1 MKLELSEMLKEAKAD
16 APPPRYNVDD
26 AVAAGR
32 KLQVKRRAAWS
43 GGAAAAAV
51 VAVAAAVAV
60 PQMVTR
66 DSAPNPAAPPAAA
79 APSKPQPFVYPESP
93 WEYGFKGYTVG
104 KYKVSDPFLVT
115 ANFQQ
120 ATIRIGDE
128 LEEVYDGSAAS
139 SPKTP
144 KNPKGVPG
152 KDDLKVA
159 YSAPGSSLLLTVYRP
174 GAFDPKL
181 FEGGAKVSVDGKS
194 GLYKDNVPIDGEGG
208 PDGQGGLAWQYEDD
222 AWAAIYTT
230 RPNDV
235 AKKDFVKIA
244 EGLTGTKA
252 YPATVVTKLSY
263 LPAGYRLTSGGRS
276 SDWPNG
282 NPSFQTT
289 NLRLVTGDGEAAG
302 KVTTPVFDN
311 EDSKVQ
317 DIRINVYRID
327 FSERRPPKGT
337 DQDAAYCNSGNSNL
351 CYRLLPGG
359 KWQAEIEGSGAES
372 ASELKQ
378 VLDGVQFADVEKPSS
393 WYPIESATP

>member
-32 KLQVKRRAAWS
+32 KLQVKRRAAWT
-43 GGAAAAAV
+43 GAATAAAV
-51 VAVAAAVAV
+51 VAVAVGVAV
-60 PQMVTR
+60 PQLVTR
-66 DSAPNPAAPPAAA
+66 DSAPNQAAPPAAA
-79 APSKPQPFVYPESP
+79 AAQPKQPLAYPESP
-93 WEYGFKGYTVG
+93 WEYAFKGYTVG
-104 KYKVSDPFLVT
+104 KYKVNDPFLVT

-128 LEEVYDGSAAS
+128 LEEVYDGSATS

-144 KNPKGVPG
+144 ENPKGVPS

-181 FEGGAKVSVDGKS
+181 FAGGAKVSVDGKS
-194 GLYKDNVPIDGEGG
+194 GLYKDNVPIDGDGG
-208 PDGQGGLAWQYEDD
+208 PDGQGALAWQYGDD

-230 RPNDV
+230 QPNDV

-244 EGLTGTKA
+244 EGLSGTKA

-263 LPAGYRLTSGGRS
+263 LPAGYRLTSGGRG

-282 NPSFQTT
+282 APSFQQT
-289 NLRLVTGDGEAAG
+289 NLRLVKGDGEAAG
-302 KVTTPVFDN
+302 KVTMPVFDN

-317 DIRINVYRID
+317 DIRINVFRTD
-327 FSERRPPKGT
+327 FSEKRPPAGADAT
-337 DQDAAYCNSGNSNL
+337 AAYCNSGNSTL
-351 CYRLLPGG
+351 CYRMLPGA
-359 KWQAEIEGSGAES
+359 KWQTEIEGSGKES
-372 ASELKQ
+372 ADELKQ
-378 VLDGVQFADVEKPSS
+378 VLDGVQFADVDDPSS